1 MSDEERK
8 GKVIEIGPVVRGNT
22 GELGRVVTYEVD
34 GPLGPM
40 PVADWEAVEY
50 GAEGVPNDD

>member
-1 MSDEERK
+1 MSDTEQKR
-8 GKVIEIGPVVRGNT
+8 KVIEVGPVVRGNT

-40 PVADWEAVEY
+40 PVADWEAVD
-50 GAEGVPNDD
+50 EGEATDA